1 MSGIRRKDKMNANP
15 LEAQDS
21 KNGKKNVVWRTGRK
35 HEHSAGNGMR
45 ELQHDRVKQVS
56 SGANCETRILCLV
69 PVQRIAD
76 DWMPEMRGMD
86 ANLVGSSRLDDK
98 LHERKRSASLQRSPP
113 RDGTFPAGRV
123 HGHASRIPRF
133 SPYGRLQHPRRR
145 PWRTMENGKISL
157 LQPVVGLERLAKT
170 QVCSLCLGEHHGS
183 TRLDIETMHY
193 ARTVAAADGRHSRTA
208 SRKLIRD

>member
-86 ANLVGSSRLDDK
+86 AYLVCASGLDDEFDK
-98 LHERKRSASLQRSPP
+98 RERTASSERAPA
-113 RDGTFPAGRV
+113 RDGPV
-123 HGHASRIPRF
+123 SVLLHDGHPPRIPR
-133 SPYGRLQHPRRR
+133 LA
-145 PWRTMENGKISL
+145 TD
-157 LQPVVGLERLAKT
+157 ERLELP
-170 QVCSLCLGEHHGS
+170 V
-183 TRLDIETMHY
+183 
-193 ARTVAAADGRHSRTA
+193 SRTRRSVQHGEIRLLDLSVIFEGPSQRLVRSFRLRGDKRTA
-208 SRKLIRD
+208 GLNVKTVDDSRSLAAPDACN